1 MSPDI
6 SAPAGQNKKPVLDF
20 ESEGQK
26 EKTQMAIAG
35 LLVVLSLAFVSYM
48 IGFILFV
55 NDIMALVFAFSMMLI
70 YMGTLWYLSVLIQ
83 QATRK
88 VKISIIEERTP

>member
-1 MSPDI
+1 
-6 SAPAGQNKKPVLDF
+6 
-20 ESEGQK
+20 
-26 EKTQMAIAG
+26 
-35 LLVVLSLAFVSYM
+35 M